1 MALKQ
6 IHIDWESVPHK
17 LENNKFSQSH
27 LDANRHHFRG
37 QAALVFAMLM
47 KGVRLDKDVADAH
60 GISHLPRRI
69 GDLGDS
75 NKIKLVE
82 GFEQPQKI
90 KSSTFGIKYMTSEF
104 GLYIDREWGLKDG
117 KETEL
122 MVYFLPAYR
131 DEFINHGW
139 IKNKKRWWYS
149 EKYTHPEI
157 IKQIKEGK

>member
-6 IHIDWESVPHK
+6 INIDWESVPHK
-17 LENNKFSQSH
+17 LENNKFSQAH

-37 QAALVFAMLM
+37 QAALVFALLL
-47 KGVRLDKDVADAH
+47 KGVRLDSEVADAY
-60 GISHLPRRI
+60 GIKHLARRI

-75 NKIKLVE
+75 RKLIVVE
-82 GFEQPQKI
+82 GFEKPQEI
-90 KSSTFGIKYMTSEF
+90 KSSTFGIKYLSSEF
-104 GLYIDREWGLKDG
+104 GFYIDREWGMKGEVKSD
-117 KETEL
+117 L

-131 DEFINHGW
+131 DEFIKQGW

-157 IKQIKEGK
+157 IKQIKGEK